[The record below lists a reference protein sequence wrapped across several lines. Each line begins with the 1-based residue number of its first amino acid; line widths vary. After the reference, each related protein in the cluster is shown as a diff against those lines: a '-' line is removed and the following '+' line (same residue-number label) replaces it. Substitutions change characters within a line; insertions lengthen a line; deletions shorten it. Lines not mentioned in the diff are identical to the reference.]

1 MTKTLLAALLVAF
14 GLPVAAQPNADDVR
28 EAPAASRMTLAPTD
42 TLGPAADDTAA
53 LERRIE
59 ALEAQLQVLDAEEQ
73 RLAADADARVDFSG
87 QLFTRYG
94 VNTTGT
100 EAERGFN
107 SFSLDRL
114 YLTAKARVSETV
126 SFRGTTDI
134 VTTAPEARLGY
145 TAIVKYAYFDWN
157 MRPWLKLRAGMM
169 QTGWPNYVTKTWGYR
184 AVSKVL
190 IHEQG
195 LLSTADLGAGLTAKL
210 PNGLGE
216 AAVGLH
222 NGSGFKRAEVD
233 RFKDVSARLVLTP
246 FARSAGWASGLA
258 VGGHTY
264 QGTHP
269 DGSGRV
275 RYGGLLAYTSDAF
288 RLGLN
293 VETRSDG
300 GVRGTGA
307 SAFGALALGEV
318 RGLGAFELLGL
329 VEGYDPDT
337 AASGDRE
344 LRGIVGLAYQPN
356 ADLTFALNYQQT
368 RNQTP
373 VFERYDGAMTDAD
386 AGVFLHVVLDY

>member
-1 MTKTLLAALLVAF
+1 MKKTVLLALFVACAPP
-14 GLPVAAQPNADDVR
+14 LAAQPIAYEAREGSVVAAADTLR
-28 EAPAASRMTLAPTD
+28 PAANATE
-42 TLGPAADDTAA
+42 A
-53 LERRIE
+53 LELRVEQLEAQLE
-59 ALEAQLQVLDAEEQ
+59 ALEAEQ
-73 RLAADADARVDFSG
+73 QQMAAGADERIDFSG

-100 EAERGFN
+100 AAEQNFN
-107 SFSLDRL
+107 SFALDRL

-134 VTTAPEARLGY
+134 VTTAPEAKLGY
-145 TAIVKYAYFDWN
+145 TAIVKYAYFDWK
-157 MRPWLKLRAGMM
+157 MRPWLTLRAGMM

-195 LLSTADLGAGLTAKL
+195 FLSTADLGAGLTAKL
-210 PNGLGE
+210 PNGFGE
-216 AAVGLH
+216 AAIGLH
-222 NGSGFKRAEVD
+222 NGSGFKRAEAD
-233 RFKDVSARLVLTP
+233 RFKDLSARLVLTP
-246 FARSAGWASGLA
+246 FARSAGWAAGFE

-264 QGTHP
+264 QGTHS
-269 DGSGRV
+269 DGSDRV
-275 RYGGLLAYTSDAF
+275 RYGGLLAYKSAGF

-307 SAFGALALGEV
+307 SAFGALGLGEV
-318 RGLGAFELLGL
+318 AGLGRFELLGL

-337 AASGDRE
+337 AASEDRE

-368 RNQTP
+368 RTQAP
-373 VFERYDGAMTDAD
+373 VFERYDSTATDAD
-386 AGVFLHVVLDY
+386 AGVFLHVTLNY